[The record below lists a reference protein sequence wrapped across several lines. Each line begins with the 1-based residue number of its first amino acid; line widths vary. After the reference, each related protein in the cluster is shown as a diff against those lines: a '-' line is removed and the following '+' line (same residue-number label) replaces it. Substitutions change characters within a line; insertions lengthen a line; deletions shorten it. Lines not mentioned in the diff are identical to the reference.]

1 MAYIGVQP
9 TDTYL
14 SIASQ
19 QITGTGSATYTL
31 DYSVSNEEDVAV
43 FVNNVRQNVSSYTVS
58 GNQLTLGGTIS
69 ASDECWVL
77 FLGRTVGTKT
87 PAVGS
92 VTNDMLSGSIATS
105 KLANQNIGFR
115 NLIING
121 DMSIAQRGTS
131 STSSDFATVDRNN
144 ILFGTIS
151 ATQSQTTDVPSN
163 YTFNNSFKL
172 NVDTASSATN
182 ANANI
187 RQIIEAQMIRS
198 SGWNYT
204 SSSSYLTLSFWVK
217 CSLAGTYYA
226 VFRSEDGT
234 QQSISKSYTINSANT
249 WEKKTITI
257 SGNSNIT
264 INNDNGRGLTV
275 WFVFIAGTDN
285 SGSSA
290 NLDSWGTFVSGNY
303 TPDSSDAQT
312 FLNTTNA
319 NISFTGVQL
328 EVGTSA
334 SDFEF
339 LPYDVNLKR
348 CQRYFQFM
356 GGVAS
361 GFPMMQVYGI
371 SGSDMRTPLSFPT
384 TMRASP
390 TATVN
395 GTWQTLNTANPTFD
409 FLSPDGCCM
418 RLDVSGGSGQT
429 YAHPNSTDDYV
440 TFDSEL

>member
-1 MAYIGVQP
+1 MA
-9 TDTYL
+9 
-14 SIASQ
+14 
-19 QITGTGSATYTL
+19 
-31 DYSVSNEEDVAV
+31 
-43 FVNNVRQNVSSYTVS
+43 
-58 GNQLTLGGTIS
+58 
-69 ASDECWVL
+69 
-77 FLGRTVGTKT
+77 
-87 PAVGS
+87 
-92 VTNDMLSGSIATS
+92 IATIPQRAMS
-105 KLANQNIGFR
+105 EQGFAFR

-182 ANANI
+182 ANAQI

-328 EVGTSA
+328 EVGTTA

-339 LPYDVNLKR
+339 LPRDVNLFR
-348 CQRYFQFM
+348 CQRYCQKHIDPHLV
-356 GGVAS
+356 GVS
-361 GFPMMQVYGI
+361 N
-371 SGSDMRTPLSFPT
+371 GSAPTRTGMFLPVDMRTTPST
-384 TMRASP
+384 S
-390 TATVN
+390 VS
-395 GTWQTLNTANPTFD
+395 GTFGFWDGGATANYTTVATFFNSANSIQMD
-409 FLSPDGCCM
+409 W
-418 RLDVSGGSGQT
+418 SGATFSSTGKTNIQYLASGSN
-429 YAHPNSTDDYV
+429 YILI
-440 TFDSEL
+440 DSEL

>member
-1 MAYIGVQP
+1 MAITRLGPNQDI
-9 TDTYL
+9 TAAK
-14 SIASQ
+14 IAG
-19 QITGTGSATYTL
+19 QI
-31 DYSVSNEEDVAV
+31 N
-43 FVNNVRQNVSSYTVS
+43 F
-58 GNQLTLGGTIS
+58 
-69 ASDECWVL
+69 
-77 FLGRTVGTKT
+77 K
-87 PAVGS
+87 
-92 VTNDMLSGSIATS
+92 
-105 KLANQNIGFR
+105 

-121 DMSIAQRGTS
+121 DMSLAQRGTS

-182 ANANI
+182 ANAQI

-328 EVGTSA
+328 EVGTTA

-339 LPYDVNLKR
+339 LPYDVNIHR
-348 CQRYFQFM
+348 CERYFRIVTSAFGTIVASNAIRFSPSFEEMRSTPSVSGTANSLFTNNSADYGISSGASYSLFNSDKYGGRLQISGWSGLSA
-356 GGVAS
+356 GGVAQLLPS
-361 GFPMMQVYGI
+361 GTNAGKVY
-371 SGSDMRTPLSFPT
+371 
-384 TMRASP
+384 
-390 TATVN
+390 
-395 GTWQTLNTANPTFD
+395 FD
-409 FLSPDGCCM
+409 
-418 RLDVSGGSGQT
+418 
-429 YAHPNSTDDYV
+429 A
-440 TFDSEL
+440 EL

>member
-1 MAYIGVQP
+1 MALTTLP
-9 TDTYL
+9 T
-14 SIASQ
+14 AAFA
-19 QITGTGSATYTL
+19 TGS
-31 DYSVSNEEDVAV
+31 
-43 FVNNVRQNVSSYTVS
+43 
-58 GNQLTLGGTIS
+58 
-69 ASDECWVL
+69 
-77 FLGRTVGTKT
+77 VGTSQLADG
-87 PAVGS
+87 AV
-92 VTNDMLSGSIATS
+92 TTE
-105 KLANQNIGFR
+105 KLVADVNFR

-182 ANANI
+182 ANAQM

-328 EVGTSA
+328 EVGTTA

-339 LPYDVNLKR
+339 LPVDVNLQR
-348 CQRYFQFM
+348 CQRYYYSM
-356 GGVAS
+356 GGNTAYEHFAS
-361 GFPMMQVYGI
+361 MSQTGSTDCRGIIYFPTRMRTVPSVYQSGSFMASSYNVGLTGTSSFGI
-371 SGSDMRTPLSFPT
+371 SMYLANSSSFGGVQNFGFDFYSGTAGSFSVNNGAMWIL
-384 TMRASP
+384 RANNS
-390 TATVN
+390 TAT
-395 GTWQTLNTANPTFD
+395 
-409 FLSPDGCCM
+409 
-418 RLDVSGGSGQT
+418 RLAFS
-429 YAHPNSTDDYV
+429 A
-440 TFDSEL
+440 EL

>member
-1 MAYIGVQP
+1 MAITRLGPNQDI
-9 TDTYL
+9 TAAK
-14 SIASQ
+14 IA
-19 QITGTGSATYTL
+19 
-31 DYSVSNEEDVAV
+31 
-43 FVNNVRQNVSSYTVS
+43 
-58 GNQLTLGGTIS
+58 GTIN
-69 ASDECWVL
+69 
-77 FLGRTVGTKT
+77 FK
-87 PAVGS
+87 
-92 VTNDMLSGSIATS
+92 
-105 KLANQNIGFR
+105 

-121 DMSIAQRGTS
+121 DMSLAQRGTS
-131 STSSDFATVDRNN
+131 STSSDFATIDRNN
-144 ILFGTIS
+144 ILFGTIG

-172 NVDTASSATN
+172 NVDTPSSATN
-182 ANANI
+182 ANAQM

-328 EVGTSA
+328 EADTSA

-339 LPYDVNLKR
+339 LPYDVNLQR
-348 CQRYFQFM
+348 CMRYYQVLINGDDQSFENFTSYN
-356 GGVAS
+356 GAS
-361 GFPMMQVYGI
+361 VYC
-371 SGSDMRTPLSFPT
+371 SHRFNVTEMRTAPTGITSNNTNDFAFYSQSNAHFAPTLSFSDT
-384 TMRASP
+384 YEKGSWIYCTMATSVDQGSSLFGKGNAS
-390 TATVN
+390 TA
-395 GTWQTLNTANPTFD
+395 LCAFD
-409 FLSPDGCCM
+409 
-418 RLDVSGGSGQT
+418 
-429 YAHPNSTDDYV
+429 A
-440 TFDSEL
+440 EL

>member
-1 MAYIGVQP
+1 MALTTLP
-9 TDTYL
+9 T
-14 SIASQ
+14 AAFA
-19 QITGTGSATYTL
+19 TGS
-31 DYSVSNEEDVAV
+31 
-43 FVNNVRQNVSSYTVS
+43 
-58 GNQLTLGGTIS
+58 
-69 ASDECWVL
+69 
-77 FLGRTVGTKT
+77 VGTSQLADG
-87 PAVGS
+87 AV
-92 VTNDMLSGSIATS
+92 TTE
-105 KLANQNIGFR
+105 KLVADVNFR
-115 NLIING
+115 NIIING

-144 ILFGTIS
+144 VLFGTIG

-182 ANANI
+182 ANAQI

-290 NLDSWGTFVSGNY
+290 NLDSWGAFVSGNY

-319 NISFTGVQL
+319 NISFTGEQL
-328 EVGTSA
+328 EVGTTA

-339 LPYDVNLKR
+339 LPRDINLQR
-348 CQRYFQFM
+348 CQRYYRRFKSTGQTEDDFATIYGNAANGDHVM
-356 GGVAS
+356 VGV
-361 GFPMMQVYGI
+361 
-371 SGSDMRTPLSFPT
+371 PLSP
-384 TMRASP
+384 TMRSVPSVSIDNPLTIDDHFRSGRTQSSANCVINGNGKGTYIVLKCGNFTSMS
-390 TATVN
+390 TGNTIQFSHNTTTV
-395 GTWQTLNTANPTFD
+395 TIQF
-409 FLSPDGCCM
+409 S
-418 RLDVSGGSGQT
+418 
-429 YAHPNSTDDYV
+429 
-440 TFDSEL
+440 SEL